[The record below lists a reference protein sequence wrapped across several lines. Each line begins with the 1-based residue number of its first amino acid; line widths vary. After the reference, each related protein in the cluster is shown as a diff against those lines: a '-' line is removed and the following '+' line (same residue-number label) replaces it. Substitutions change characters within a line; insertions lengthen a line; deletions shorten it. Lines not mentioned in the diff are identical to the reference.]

1 MPLHSAGILLYRL
14 TGQELELFLTHPG
27 GPYWTN
33 RDEGAWSIPKGLF
46 EPDETPLEAAKR
58 EFKEET
64 GFDLADVDGAFI
76 PLGELKQPGGKI
88 VHAWALEHD
97 LDATQI
103 VSNTYAV
110 EWPYKSGRWRR
121 YPEVDKAE
129 WFSVAEAS
137 KKILKGQLGFIIR
150 LLDALGRDPQT
161 ELPPPDD
168 AEDDKPIQK
177 RLL

>member
-1 MPLHSAGILLYRL
+1 MPLHSAGLLLYRL
-14 TGQELELFLTHPG
+14 NNDEVELFLAHPG
-27 GPYWTN
+27 GPYWVN

-46 EPDETPLEAAKR
+46 EPDESPLDAARR

-64 GFDLADVDGAFI
+64 GFEVDGEFI

-88 VHAWALEHD
+88 VHAWGLEHD
-97 LDATQI
+97 VDASQI

-121 YPEVDKAE
+121 YPEVDRAE

-137 KKILKGQLGFIIR
+137 KKILKGQVGFIKR
-150 LLDALGRDPQT
+150 LLEAIGRDSEI
-161 ELPPPDD
+161 ELPSADS
-168 AEDDKPIQK
+168 ADDKPIQK